1 MPAPTEDED
10 VVPLRLQPVVDRPR
24 GWRGRS
30 GSVVA
35 VLLVGFVVT
44 ALVLGRTLDTGPASP
59 RIATV
64 ATAAEAAASATV
76 RLPPTPSLE
85 PAASPLPARE
95 VIGGRIP
102 DERRL
107 VSANGVQV
115 LDLATGTLQP
125 TTRPLY
131 DHMLPVSDDQLV
143 CACSLSGIPIGET
156 PVPPTVRFGRYDLTG
171 KVLVQRDLL
180 SLVGVVPV
188 PDITSGFN
196 LTSTLSADRSTL
208 YVLIAARRPPSWSID
223 LYAVSVE
230 TGKII
235 GHVPLGRLPVSAAE
249 PVSRSPS
256 PSGSPAE
263 PADST
268 PDGIYV
274 FAKTLVAA
282 PGGGTLHAAVGY
294 VDLRKGEWNSYDRQW
309 MVPLRDGRPRSPILI
324 NANADAPVDW
334 CLGLPEFV
342 DRRLLVQVC
351 ASAQAEV
358 PDATYVLRRIT
369 SDGKALPDAP
379 IAGFPVDRQYPTV
392 TGLDHAARALFIW
405 DPVQHAIGRIA
416 VDSGAVTT
424 STVPASRLPVD
435 SPSQGLLGIWPAP
448 GLVESPD
455 ATRLYAL
462 GVAPAGG
469 PAGRSTGVWVFDART
484 LDLLDHWAP
493 RALLTSLA
501 VSADGTFVYAAGA
514 RGFDADGHEGPTA
527 ASVTVYDAATGE
539 IQVLYGSV
547 SPDAWINFFQTW
559 P

>member
-1 MPAPTEDED
+1 MPAPIEDED
-10 VVPLRLQPVVDRPR
+10 LVPLRLQPVVDRPR

-30 GSVVA
+30 GTVVA
-35 VLLVGFVVT
+35 VVLVAFVVA
-44 ALVLGRTLDTGPASP
+44 ALVLGRALDTGPTPP
-59 RIATV
+59 RIAAV
-64 ATAAEAAASATV
+64 ATEPAAATTATTSPAPV
-76 RLPPTPSLE
+76 PSLE
-85 PAASPLPARE
+85 PAVSPLPARE

-115 LDLATGTLQP
+115 LDLATGTLQA

-131 DHMLPVSDDQLV
+131 DHMLPVGDDQLV

-196 LTSTLSADRSTL
+196 LTSTVSADQTTL

-230 TGKII
+230 TGKLL
-235 GHVPLGRLPVSAAE
+235 GHELLGRLPVSASE
-249 PVSRSPS
+249 PASPSPS
-256 PSGSPAE
+256 PSGSGAQ
-263 PADST
+263 PADPT

-274 FAKTLVAA
+274 FVSSLVAA
-282 PGGGTLHAAVGY
+282 PGGGTLHADIGW
-294 VDLRKGEWNSYDRQW
+294 VDLRKGEWNNYEREW

-324 NANADAPVDW
+324 RANTDAPVDW
-334 CLGLPEFV
+334 CLGLPQFV

-351 ASAQAEV
+351 ATARAEV

-369 SDGKALPDAP
+369 SDGKPLTDMP

-392 TGLDHAARALFIW
+392 TGLDRGARALFIW
-405 DPVQHAIGRIA
+405 DPVQHAIGRID

-424 STVPASRLPVD
+424 STVPATRLPAD

-455 ATRLYAL
+455 GTRLYAL

-469 PAGRSTGVWVFDART
+469 PAGRSTGVWVFDTRT
-484 LDLLDHWAP
+484 LDVLGHWAP

-514 RGFDADGHEGPTA
+514 RGFDADGHEGPIA